1 MKKDIFYLAED
12 DIFDKRKIVKD
23 NEIMY
28 YYKYKTIKLSN
39 NLIMKYNL
47 YLSELDENIK
57 NKLFPEKVQMINAL
71 YSKDINKLIE
81 DFLFSYKLVN
91 VRNLLQFSV
100 LSIVILSIP
109 ELKLMT
115 FTDPIYQLFPT
126 MNLQIRKYVELIL
139 NISYR
144 YFSTK
149 NDIEIKEELNQY
161 FNIYKKAIEEN
172 NLFPNDELT
181 LLQKKITEYT
191 KNKKE
196 GYNLIRKNII
206 NKIINTP
213 EESLFTLTPGDLG
226 ENYEDLQKEGKV
238 NKKIGITGS
247 LLDNKEISEE
257 FIYYPNTL
265 YKKLNELVY
274 TFYKDLDL
282 EKIRDEYYKLIVNVM
297 FYVRLMKEKFP
308 DNTLKFL
315 FFCLIKEKESIKK
328 EEINNITPNPKNKE
342 DGENQ

>member
-1 MKKDIFYLAED
+1 
-12 DIFDKRKIVKD
+12 
-23 NEIMY
+23 
-28 YYKYKTIKLSN
+28 
-39 NLIMKYNL
+39 
-47 YLSELDENIK
+47 
-57 NKLFPEKVQMINAL
+57 
-71 YSKDINKLIE
+71 
-81 DFLFSYKLVN
+81 
-91 VRNLLQFSV
+91 
-100 LSIVILSIP
+100 
-109 ELKLMT
+109 MT

-238 NKKIGITGS
+238 NKKISITGS

-315 FFCLIKEKESIKK
+315 FFCLINEKESIKK
-328 EEINNITPNPKNKE
+328 EEINNNTPNPKNKE